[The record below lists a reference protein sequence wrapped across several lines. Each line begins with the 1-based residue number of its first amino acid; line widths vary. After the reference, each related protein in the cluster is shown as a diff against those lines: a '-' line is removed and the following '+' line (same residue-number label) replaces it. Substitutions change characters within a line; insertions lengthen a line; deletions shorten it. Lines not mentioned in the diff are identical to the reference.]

1 MNCSA
6 IRAGWWTTR
15 LDDAG
20 RFRRVTAQICV
31 SPAVGGLW
39 STAADLS
46 RFGATWTSLLPAGLA
61 AEALRP
67 QRASGSAAGPRFG
80 LGWPLRPDGSVAG
93 LVGGGVSGTVASL
106 LIVPGAGRA
115 AVTMMS
121 RLIPTAVEEINGRLL
136 SLAPEG

>member
-1 MNCSA
+1 MPA
-6 IRAGWWTTR
+6 HWAVGHRA
-15 LDDAG
+15 DAG
-20 RFRRVTAQICV
+20 RFRPAPAQICV
-31 SPAVGGLW
+31 IPAMGGLW

-67 QRASGSAAGPRFG
+67 QPAPSSTPGPRFG
-80 LGWPLRPDGSVAG
+80 LGWGLRPDGSVAG

-136 SLAPEG
+136 SVAPGG